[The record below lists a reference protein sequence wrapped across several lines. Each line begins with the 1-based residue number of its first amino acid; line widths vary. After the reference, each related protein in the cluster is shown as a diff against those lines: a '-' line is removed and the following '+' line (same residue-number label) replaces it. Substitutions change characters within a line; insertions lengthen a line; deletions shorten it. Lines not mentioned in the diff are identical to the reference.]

1 MPATYREGVWPSTA
15 KGKADT
21 MTHPFLIACG
31 AVAAVILLLITA
43 SMFGVSRRALE
54 AEIRQA
60 EEHSEESGERR
71 RERGDAD
78 IAA

>member
-1 MPATYREGVWPSTA
+1 MAVEREGQASA
-15 KGKADT
+15 
-21 MTHPFLIACG
+21 MTNPFLIACG
-31 AVAAVILLLITA
+31 AVAVVILLLITA

-54 AEIRQA
+54 AEMRQA
-60 EEHSEESGERR
+60 EEHAEEPGGQR

>member
-1 MPATYREGVWPSTA
+1 LAVEREGQAKPMAST
-15 KGKADT
+15 
-21 MTHPFLIACG
+21 FLIACG
-31 AVAAVILLLITA
+31 IVAAVILLLITA

-54 AEIRQA
+54 TEIRQA
-60 EEHSEESGERR
+60 EGHAEESGEHR

>member
-1 MPATYREGVWPSTA
+1 MASEREGQA
-15 KGKADT
+15 NA
-21 MTHPFLIACG
+21 MTNPFLIACG

-54 AEIRQA
+54 AEIRQT
-60 EEHSEESGERR
+60 EEHAQEPGEHRGQQ
-71 RERGDAD
+71 GDAD

>member
-1 MPATYREGVWPSTA
+1 
-15 KGKADT
+15 
-21 MTHPFLIACG
+21 MTNPLLIACG

-54 AEIRQA
+54 AEIRRA
-60 EEHSEESGERR
+60 EERAEESGEHR

>member
-1 MPATYREGVWPSTA
+1 MTVEREGQAEPVTNPL
-15 KGKADT
+15 
-21 MTHPFLIACG
+21 LIACG

-43 SMFGVSRRALE
+43 SMFGLSRRAIE

-60 EEHSEESGERR
+60 EERAAESGEHR

>member
-1 MPATYREGVWPSTA
+1 
-15 KGKADT
+15 
-21 MTHPFLIACG
+21 MTNPFLIACG

-54 AEIRQA
+54 AEMRQA
-60 EEHSEESGERR
+60 EEHGDESGGHR